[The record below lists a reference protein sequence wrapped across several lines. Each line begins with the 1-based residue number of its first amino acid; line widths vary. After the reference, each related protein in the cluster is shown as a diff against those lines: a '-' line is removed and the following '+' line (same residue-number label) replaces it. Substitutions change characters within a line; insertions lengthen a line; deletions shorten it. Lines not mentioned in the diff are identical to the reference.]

1 MLSLWAGL
9 TLGEFLSYGCT
20 LGGLP
25 SVFPV
30 IRMVG
35 YCCAYARLLAQV
47 LDSIHVAWK
56 PHLLLD
62 AEGEDELAEPEPQQL
77 DDAAIDRS
85 SRFSRLFRRRSPR
98 ASNGAVQLSTPGART
113 RAMAQQQRV
122 SQQQL
127 RMREVFLSPSPQL
140 HLKQQQQQLL
150 RQKQQA
156 SQQPRSSPRANASPR
171 STSSPCGSRSGG
183 APLSAADCESD
194 IFDRCVIC
202 LGDFST
208 PPHGGDDTR
217 MEVLLQRPATP
228 GQSAAQGTAAA
239 SESLPQRAQSDSPPP
254 HARAASNSTGTIAS
268 LPPSS
273 PPARGLPSLPSHT
286 SLDLP
291 GHSSSSPVPLLSDLP
306 LIDSHS
312 SSSSSVYAS
321 FADSHGV

>member
-1 MLSLWAGL
+1 
-9 TLGEFLSYGCT
+9 
-20 LGGLP
+20 
-25 SVFPV
+25 
-30 IRMVG
+30 
-35 YCCAYARLLAQV
+35 
-47 LDSIHVAWK
+47 VAWK
-56 PHLLLD
+56 PQLLLD

-98 ASNGAVQLSTPGART
+98 ASNGAVQLSTPGARA
-113 RAMAQQQRV
+113 RAMAQQQRA

-156 SQQPRSSPRANASPR
+156 SQQSRSSPRANASPR
-171 STSSPCGSRSGG
+171 SASSPCGSRSVG
-183 APLSAADCESD
+183 APLSADCESD

-228 GQSAAQGTAAA
+228 AQPAAQGTAAA

-254 HARAASNSTGTIAS
+254 PPARAASSSTGTIAS

-273 PPARGLPSLPSHT
+273 PPARALPSLPSNSHT
-286 SLDLP
+286 SLEP
-291 GHSSSSPVPLLSDLP
+291 PCASGSASSSESAAPTSAPSLRLAPLSIHTRVFLSCDHSFHLACITHWFRNCVHKRQPQACPVCRSQK
-306 LIDSHS
+306 
-312 SSSSSVYAS
+312 
-321 FADSHGV
+321 